1 MSQDCRGVY
10 PIACVVIVIDD
21 GDMTDTHNTQSA
33 PPRRSLH
40 RSERGSILAGV
51 SAGLGEHFGINAWWF
66 RWAFIVL
73 AFFGGLGILLY
84 VLAWLLIPGQ
94 DEDQAAAVR
103 WIDSVDLTDT
113 GTILGIVLIG
123 AASIV
128 IATQVID
135 ISGSVVFAA
144 ILFVVGVLL
153 YRGDLAARPTNG
165 PTGEPPSE
173 QTSDEADDPADRAD
187 VEPAAE
193 RAEEVGGAAS
203 AVATSL
209 ESGDSA
215 GGPPPAQVPAK
226 PKRARPPKP
235 PREPS
240 MLGRITI
247 AVVLIVVSVMALL
260 EASGISIAGSAPGDL
275 FDPVHYGATALA
287 IVGIGLV
294 VGAFV
299 GRARWLIVVG
309 ILMLPVLLLSSVWP
323 RAFDWT
329 AGDQFL
335 SPETASDV
343 RSDYS
348 LGAGRLELDLRGLSA
363 EEIAGLGD
371 VDITVGAGEVVV
383 TIPSDAGFTFDGEV
397 GLGQIEIVQT
407 TAEVSG
413 GNRGGEDEATFVTF
427 QTEVVDTR
435 SGVNPQLSFES
446 ESPPRGLKLDIEL
459 GAGKIQIRIEDKV
472 DA

>member
-10 PIACVVIVIDD
+10 PIACLVIVIDD

-135 ISGSVVFAA
+135 ISGTVVFAA

-153 YRGDLAARPTNG
+153 YRGDLATRPTSD
-165 PTGEPPSE
+165 PTGAPPPE
-173 QTSDEADDPADRAD
+173 QTSDAADDPADRAD
-187 VEPAAE
+187 VEPDAE

-203 AVATSL
+203 AVATSTAF
-209 ESGDSA
+209 ESGDST
-215 GGPPPAQVPAK
+215 GGPPPAQGPAK
-226 PKRARPPKP
+226 PKKVRPPKP

-260 EASGISIAGSAPGDL
+260 EASGISIAGSASGDL

-407 TAEVSG
+407 TAEVS
-413 GNRGGEDEATFVTF
+413 ETFVTF
-427 QTEVVDTR
+427 QTEVIDTR

-446 ESPPRGLKLDIEL
+446 ESAPRGLELDIEL